1 MKCKQKLCSRSK
13 NLSPNG
19 NCSVCEEVLENAR
32 IAKDQTNKQKSVP
45 KIEVDLK
52 QMIDVHGKLSKGA
65 NIDPSVV
72 SGLLLAGVINIL
84 GQHDELEQ
92 LEERIKALECNN
104 LTNRNRIEALENWV
118 VKQDE
123 LITVLDGKLSTM
135 DQSGVIIKEGIELKE
150 IKKRIVSL

>member
-1 MKCKQKLCSRSK
+1 M
-13 NLSPNG
+13 
-19 NCSVCEEVLENAR
+19 VLENAR

-65 NIDPSVV
+65 NIDPSFV

-84 GQHDELEQ
+84 GQHDALTQ
-92 LEERIKALECNN
+92 LEERIKARECNN
-104 LTNRNRIEALENWV
+104 LTNRIKALENWV

-135 DQSGVIIKEGIELKE
+135 DQSGVIIRKELDLK
-150 IKKRIVSL
+150 K

>member
-1 MKCKQKLCSRSK
+1 MKCKQKLCARSK
-13 NLSPNG
+13 NLSTNG

-32 IAKDQTNKQKSVP
+32 IAKDQTIKHKSVP

-84 GQHDELEQ
+84 GQHDALEQ
-92 LEERIKALECNN
+92 LEEKLKVLEHDS
-104 LTNRNRIEALENWV
+104 LTNRNRTDALEN
-118 VKQDE
+118 
-123 LITVLDGKLSTM
+123 
-135 DQSGVIIKEGIELKE
+135 
-150 IKKRIVSL
+150 